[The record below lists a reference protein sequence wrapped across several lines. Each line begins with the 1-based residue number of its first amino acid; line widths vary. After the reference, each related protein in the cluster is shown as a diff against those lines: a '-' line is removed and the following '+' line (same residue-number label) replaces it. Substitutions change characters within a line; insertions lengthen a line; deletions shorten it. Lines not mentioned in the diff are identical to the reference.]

1 MLLRFSVLPFLL
13 VLASAQPRQDA
24 LSQHYEAAEA
34 NRRAGKIVEA
44 RAEYRAT
51 LAEGYNRLGKIN
63 SALKEYKE
71 AVQAFQSAGAYGT
84 DSAQALVDLAIA
96 YFDAGQFNDAF
107 EPLRKA
113 LAIDPHSMGAHQ
125 MLGKC
130 YYMRGDFDKAR
141 SELEEALRLAP
152 GDYDISY
159 MLGLVLIKKLQL
171 DPAKE
176 IFDRMLVQLGNSP
189 QLHIIFGRVY
199 RDGGYLANAVEEFQK
214 AAALDPKFPGVHYY
228 LGLTYL
234 LKDGAPKLDQAADE
248 FKIELVEHPDQF
260 FANYSLGVIYL
271 NQRKWDIAVSFL
283 EKAAKIQPDN
293 PDPYFDLGQVYQA
306 QAHHD
311 RAIEALRKSIAL
323 TPDLAHNDYQVT
335 TAHYRL
341 AQSLLKT
348 GQTDEGRK
356 ELQIS
361 SDLKAQ
367 GFKRDEDKAAAADL
381 DPTALHDQRSKFQE
395 IATAEGV
402 IAEAR
407 DPDEKTKTQLKAS
420 QAYCQKVL
428 ASAHEN
434 VGLLLAGKEDYGG
447 AAHEFALAAKWNP
460 ALEHI
465 YFNWGLAAYKAGAL
479 TDAVLPLEKQLALD
493 PASIPVKQL
502 LGTSYFAAKEF
513 EKAATLLSA
522 VIEAK
527 PSEVSL
533 YYPLAL
539 SLVKQGKAEAA
550 DQVIQRMV
558 AVGGNSAE
566 VHILLAQAYQEQA
579 DTTKALDEL
588 KAALALNNKI
598 PLAHFYSGLI
608 YLEMGKLDD
617 AAREFESEVS
627 LDLSNVEAKYQL
639 AYALLENQQT
649 ERGIALMKEVIRVKP
664 DFGQAHYE
672 LGKTLLK
679 QGDTRAAV
687 EQLEIAVKLEPDEP
701 YPHYQ
706 LGRAY
711 LAAGKTADGDA
722 QLEIFKRLKDTV
734 RNGRHQ

>member
-1 MLLRFSVLPFLL
+1 MLLRFGVLPILL
-13 VLASAQPRQDA
+13 GLATAQPRQDA

-34 NRRAGKIVEA
+34 NRRSGKIVEA
-44 RAEYRAT
+44 QAEYRAT
-51 LAEGYNRLGKIN
+51 LAEGYSKLGKIH

-96 YFDAGQFNDAF
+96 YFNAGQFNDAF

-113 LAIDPHSMGAHQ
+113 LAIDPRSMGAHQ

-130 YYMRGDFDKAR
+130 YFMRGDFDKAR
-141 SELEEALRLAP
+141 SELEEALRLKP

-159 MLGLVLIKKLQL
+159 MLGLVLVKKLQL
-171 DPAKE
+171 GPAKE
-176 IFDRMLVQLGNSP
+176 IFDRMLLQLGNSP

-228 LGLTYL
+228 LGLTYW

-283 EKAAKIQPDN
+283 EKAAKVQPDN
-293 PDPYFDLGQVYQA
+293 PDPYFDLGQAYQA

-381 DPTALHDQRSKFQE
+381 DPIGIHDQRSKFQE
-395 IATAEGV
+395 IAPAEGV

-407 DPDEKTKTQLKAS
+407 DPDDKTKAQLKAS
-420 QAYCQKVL
+420 QAYCVKVL

-434 VGLLLAGKEDYGG
+434 IGLLLAGKEDYSG
-447 AAHEFALAAKWNP
+447 AAQQFALAAKWNP
-460 ALEHI
+460 DLERI
-465 YFNWGLAAYKAGAL
+465 NFNWGLAAYKAGAFK
-479 TDAVLPLEKQLALD
+479 DAISPLEKQLSLD
-493 PASIPVKQL
+493 PTSVPVKQL
-502 LGTSYFAAKEF
+502 LGTSYFAVEDYD
-513 EKAATLLSA
+513 KAAAILSV
-522 VIEAK
+522 VIAAR
-527 PSEVSL
+527 PAEVSL

-539 SLVKQGKAEAA
+539 SLVKQGRKEEA
-550 DQVIQRMV
+550 DQVIQQMV
-558 AVGGNSAE
+558 AVGGNSPE
-566 VHILLAQAYQEQA
+566 VHILLAQAYQQQ
-579 DTTKALDEL
+579 DDPGKALDEL
-588 KAALALNNKI
+588 KAALALNGKT
-598 PLAHFYSGLI
+598 PLAHYYSGLI
-608 YLEMGKLDD
+608 YVKMGKFDD
-617 AAREFESEVS
+617 ATREFESEVA
-627 LDLSNVEAKYQL
+627 LDPGNIEAKYHL
-639 AYALLENQQT
+639 AFVLLASQKT
-649 ERGIALMKEVIRVKP
+649 DRGIALMKEVVRSKP
-664 DFGQAHYE
+664 DYSQAHYE
-672 LGKTLLK
+672 LGKALLK
-679 QGDTRAAV
+679 EGDVSAAV
-687 EQLEIAVKLEPDEP
+687 EQLEIAVKLKPDEP
-701 YPHYQ
+701 YAHYQ

-711 LAAGKTADGDA
+711 LAAGKTNEGKA
-722 QLEIFKRLKDTV
+722 QLEIFKHLK
-734 RNGRHQ
+734 